1 MSEALPTAPSTI
13 EEPGTSDPFDR
24 TPWVWDADRIREIGY
39 RAIDLIAEHVAGIRE
54 TPVFQEMPLDLVE
67 QFLGPDVA
75 PSTGEDAEA
84 ILDDIAARVL
94 PYPFGNGHP
103 RFYAW
108 VNPPSTPIGIF
119 GDAIAAAINP
129 SVAGGNHAA
138 TYVEHQVLNWGK
150 DLIGFPRSAGG
161 LLVSGGSMAT
171 LNALTV
177 ARNVKAGFDVR
188 AEGMIAAARPLTV
201 YVSPEGHSAIQKAI
215 ELLGIG
221 KNQLRM
227 VPIGTDRRMLVPDL
241 ERMIAE
247 DRAAGMRPIAI
258 VGNAGSAGTGVI
270 DDLNA
275 LADVAERE
283 DLWFHVDGAYG
294 APAIL
299 STHYRDILAP
309 LARADSVALDPHKW
323 LYVPVEAG
331 MVLVKDAEAMRRT
344 FSLVPDYLPTGAT
357 PTGVTGLPWFSE
369 YGAQQSRGFRA
380 LKVWMA
386 LRYHGLDGYRAAIE
400 HDLAQAVHL
409 AALIDAADDFA
420 MLAPPSLSIVN
431 FRYTAPGRNLDEDAL
446 NDLNRAVLDDVQLGG
461 EAFLSGM
468 VVDGHFSLR
477 ACIVNPRST
486 LADIETLVAVI
497 RTAAERRLVLTQ

>member
-1 MSEALPTAPSTI
+1 MPMSSTI
-13 EEPGTSDPFDR
+13 ADAATDDPFDQ
-24 TPWVWDADRIREIGY
+24 TPWVWDETRIREVGY
-39 RAIDLIAEHVAGIRE
+39 RAIDLIAGHVAGIRE
-54 TPVFQEMPLDLVE
+54 SPVFQPVPLDLVE
-67 QFLGPDVA
+67 QFLGPDPA
-75 PSTGEDAEA
+75 PATGEDADT
-84 ILDDIAARVL
+84 ILADIAARVL
-94 PYPFGNGHP
+94 TYPFGNGHP

-119 GDAIAAAINP
+119 GDAIAAAMNP

-150 DLIGFPRSAGG
+150 DLIGFPRTAGG
-161 LLVSGGSMAT
+161 LLVSGGSMAS
-171 LNALTV
+171 LNGLAV

-188 AEGMIAAARPLTV
+188 VEGMAAAPQPLTV

-221 KNQLRM
+221 KKHLRM
-227 VPIGTDRRMLVPDL
+227 VPIDADRRMQIPAL

-247 DRAAGMRPIAI
+247 DRDAGMRPIAI

-299 STHYRDILAP
+299 SAQYHDALTS

-323 LYVPVEAG
+323 LYVPVECG

-400 HDLAQAVHL
+400 HDLAQATHL
-409 AALIDAADDFA
+409 ASLVEDADDFDL
-420 MLAPPSLSIVN
+420 LAPPSLSIVC
-431 FRYTAPGRNLDEDAL
+431 FRFTAPGRDLDDTAL
-446 NDLNRAVLDDVQLGG
+446 NALNRAVLDDVQLGG
-461 EAFLSGM
+461 EAFLSGT
-468 VVDGHFSLR
+468 VVDGRFTLR

-486 LADIETLVAVI
+486 FADIDALVTII
-497 RTAAERRLVLTQ
+497 REAAERRLA

>member
-1 MSEALPTAPSTI
+1 MPDPSTI
-13 EEPGTSDPFDR
+13 VEPATADPFDQ
-24 TPWVWDADRIREIGY
+24 TPWVWEASRLREAGY
-39 RAIDLIAEHVAGIRE
+39 RAIDLIAGHVAGIRE
-54 TPVFQEMPLDLVE
+54 TPVFQPVPLEIVE
-67 QFLGPDVA
+67 RFLGPETA
-75 PSTGEDAEA
+75 PAIGEEVDA
-84 ILDDIAARVL
+84 ILDDIAERVL
-94 PYPFGNGHP
+94 AYPFGNGHP

-108 VNPPSTPIGIF
+108 VNPPSTPIGIL

-150 DLIGFPRSAGG
+150 DLINFPRSARG

-171 LNALTV
+171 LNGLAV
-177 ARNVKAGFDVR
+177 ARNAKAGFDVR
-188 AEGMIAAARPLTV
+188 AEGMVAAPQPLTV

-221 KNQLRM
+221 RKHLRM
-227 VPIGTDRRMLVPDL
+227 VPVDADRRMQVPAL

-247 DRAAGMRPIAI
+247 DRVAGLRPIAI
-258 VGNAGSAGTGVI
+258 VGNAGSAGTGAI
-270 DDLNA
+270 DDLDA

-283 DLWFHVDGAYG
+283 ELWFHVDGAYG

-299 STHYRDILAP
+299 SAQYRDALAP

-323 LYVPVEAG
+323 LYVPVECG

-357 PTGVTGLPWFSE
+357 PTGVSGLPWFSE

-400 HDLAQAVHL
+400 HDLAQAAHL
-409 AALIDAADDFA
+409 AALVEDADDFA
-420 MLAPPSLSIVN
+420 LLAPPSLSIVC
-431 FRYTAPGRNLDEDAL
+431 FRFTAPGQKLDDAAL
-446 NDLNRAVLDDVQLGG
+446 DALNRAVLEDVQLGG
-461 EAFLSGM
+461 EAFLSGTT
-468 VVDGHFSLR
+468 VDGRFALR

-486 LADIETLVAVI
+486 LPDIDVLVRVI
-497 RTAAERRLVLTQ
+497 RDAAHRRLAV

>member
-1 MSEALPTAPSTI
+1 MTDPSTI
-13 EEPGTSDPFDR
+13 EDAAPIDPFDQ
-24 TPWVWDADRIREIGY
+24 TPWVWDEARIREVGY
-39 RAIDLIAEHVAGIRE
+39 RTIDLIAQHVASIRE
-54 TPVFQEMPLDLVE
+54 TPVFQPVPLEIVD
-67 QFLGPDVA
+67 QFLGPDPT
-75 PSTGEDAEA
+75 PSSGERAEA
-84 ILDDIAARVL
+84 ILDDIAERVL

-119 GDAIAAAINP
+119 GDALAAAINP

-150 DLIGFPRSAGG
+150 DLIGFPRTAGG
-161 LLVSGGSMAT
+161 LLVSGGSMAS
-171 LNALTV
+171 LNGLAV
-177 ARNVKAGFDVR
+177 ARNVKAGFEVR
-188 AEGMIAAARPLTV
+188 AEGMTAAPQPLTV
-201 YVSPEGHSAIQKAI
+201 YVSPEGHSAIQKAV

-221 KNQLRM
+221 RKHLRM
-227 VPIGTDRRMLVPDL
+227 VPIDANRRMQVSVL

-247 DRAAGMRPIAI
+247 DRAAGIRPIAI
-258 VGNAGSAGTGVI
+258 VGNAGSAGTGAI
-270 DDLNA
+270 DDLNV

-283 DLWFHVDGAYG
+283 DLWLHVDGAYG

-299 STHYRDILAP
+299 STQYRHALAL

-386 LRYHGLDGYRAAIE
+386 LRYHGRDGYRAAIE
-400 HDLAQAVHL
+400 HDLAQAAHL
-409 AALIDAADDFA
+409 AAQVEAASDFEL
-420 MLAPPSLSIVN
+420 LAPPSLSIVC
-431 FRYTAPGRNLDEDAL
+431 FRYIAPGQGLDDAAL
-446 NDLNRAVLDDVQLGG
+446 DALNRAVLDDVQLGG
-461 EAFLSGM
+461 EAFLSGT
-468 VVDGHFSLR
+468 VVDGRFALR

-486 LADIETLVAVI
+486 LADIDALVAII
-497 RTAAERRLVLTQ
+497 REAAERRLRIGA

>member
-1 MSEALPTAPSTI
+1 MPDSSPSTI
-13 EEPGTSDPFDR
+13 AESEPVADPFDQ
-24 TPWVWDADRIREIGY
+24 TPWVWEEARLREVGA
-39 RAIDLIAEHVAGIRE
+39 RAIDLIATHVAGIRE
-54 TPVFQEMPLDLVE
+54 TPVFQPVPLEIVE
-67 QFLGPDVA
+67 QFLGPAGA
-75 PSTGEDAEA
+75 PTTGEPVET
-84 ILDDIAARVL
+84 IFDDIAQRVMT
-94 PYPFGNGHP
+94 YPFGNGHP

-150 DLIGFPRSAGG
+150 DLVGFPREAGG
-161 LLVSGGSMAT
+161 LLVSGGSMAS
-171 LNALTV
+171 LNGLAV
-177 ARNVKAGFDVR
+177 ARNAKAGFDVR
-188 AEGMIAAARPLTV
+188 AEGMAAAPQPLAV
-201 YVSPEGHSAIQKAI
+201 YVSPEGHSAIQKAV

-221 KNQLRM
+221 RKHLRS
-227 VPIGTDRRMLVPDL
+227 VPIDAQRRMQVPAL
-241 ERMIAE
+241 EQMIAE
-247 DRAAGMRPIAI
+247 DRAAGLRPIAI

-270 DDLNA
+270 DNLDA
-275 LADVAERE
+275 LADVAARE
-283 DLWFHVDGAYG
+283 GLWFHVDGAYG

-299 STHYRDILAP
+299 SAEYRDALAP

-357 PTGVTGLPWFSE
+357 PTGVNGLPWFSE
-369 YGAQQSRGFRA
+369 YGSQQSRGFRA

-400 HDLAQAVHL
+400 HDLAQARHL
-409 AALIDAADDFA
+409 ASLVTASDDFEL
-420 MLAPPSLSIVN
+420 LAPPSLSIVC
-431 FRYTAPGRNLDEDAL
+431 FRATAPGHDLDDAAL
-446 NDLNRAVLDDVQLGG
+446 NDLNRAALDDVQLGG
-461 EAFLSGM
+461 EAFLSGTM
-468 VVDGHFSLR
+468 VDGHFALR

-486 LADIETLVAVI
+486 LADIDALIVI
-497 RTAAERRLVLTQ
+497 IREASARHLAA

>member
-1 MSEALPTAPSTI
+1 MTEPSPIADIATA
-13 EEPGTSDPFDR
+13 DPFDQ
-24 TPWVWDADRIREIGY
+24 TPWVWDAARIREVGY
-39 RAIDLIAEHVAGIRE
+39 RAVDLIAEHVSGIRE
-54 TPVFQEMPLDLVE
+54 TPVFQEMPLDLVN
-67 QFLGPDVA
+67 QFLGPNAA
-75 PSTGEDAEA
+75 PSSGEDANA
-84 ILDDIAARVL
+84 ILDDIAERVL

-138 TYVEHQVLNWGK
+138 TYVEHQALNWGK
-150 DLIGFPRSAGG
+150 DLIGFPRDAGA

-171 LNALTV
+171 LNALAV
-177 ARNVKAGFDVR
+177 ARNVKAGFNVR
-188 AEGMIAAARPLTV
+188 TEGMIAATQPLTI
-201 YVSPEGHSAIQKAI
+201 YVSPEGHSAIQKAV

-221 KNQLRM
+221 KKQLRM
-227 VPIGTDRRMLVPDL
+227 VPIGTDRRMQIPAL
-241 ERMIAE
+241 EQMIAE

-258 VGNAGSAGTGVI
+258 VGNAGSAGTGVV

-283 DLWFHVDGAYG
+283 ALWFHVDGAYG

-299 STHYRDILAP
+299 STQYGDILAP

-323 LYVPVEAG
+323 LYVPVECG
-331 MVLVKDAEAMRRT
+331 MVLIKDAEAMRRT

-369 YGAQQSRGFRA
+369 YGSQQSRGFRA

-400 HDLAQAVHL
+400 HDLAQAAHL
-409 AALIDAADDFA
+409 AALVEAADDFEI
-420 MLAPPSLSIVN
+420 LAPPSLSIVN
-431 FRYTAPGRNLDEDAL
+431 FRYTAPGLNLDEAAL

-477 ACIVNPRST
+477 ACIVNPRSR
-486 LADIETLVAVI
+486 LADIETLVDVI
-497 RTAAERRLVLTQ
+497 RAAAERHLG